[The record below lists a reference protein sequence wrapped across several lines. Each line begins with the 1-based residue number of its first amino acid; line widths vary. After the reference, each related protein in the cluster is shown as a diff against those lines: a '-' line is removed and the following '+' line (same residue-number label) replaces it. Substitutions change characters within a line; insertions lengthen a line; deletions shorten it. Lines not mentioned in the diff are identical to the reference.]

1 MPREYP
7 EYAVAAVGAVLI
19 RDGKILLVKRGYPP
33 AVGKWSLPGGVIEA
47 GESLVDA
54 ATRELEE
61 ETGLR
66 ARPLGVVWVLNNV
79 VLDRPGRVK
88 YHYLIVDV
96 LFDSGTVEGALRA
109 GGDALDVSWVDL
121 DEVCARDD
129 VSRTVKKLVRR
140 LRTYGITYIPL
151 DSSDNITQELDTG
164 YVASRGSQ
172 A

>member
-19 RDGKILLVKRGYPP
+19 RNGRILLVKRGYPP

-47 GESLVDA
+47 GESLADA

-79 VLDRPGRVK
+79 VLDPLGRVK

-96 LFDSGTVEGALRA
+96 IFDSESMEGALRA

-121 DEVCARDD
+121 GEVPTRDD
-129 VSRTVKKLVRR
+129 ISRTVKKLVSR
-140 LRTYGITYIPL
+140 LETYGITYIPL
-151 DSSDNITQELDTG
+151 DSSDNITQELGTE
-164 YVASRGSQ
+164 YVASCRS
-172 A
+172 

>member
-1 MPREYP
+1 LPREYP

-19 RDGKILLVKRGYPP
+19 RSGRILLVKRGYPP

-47 GESLVDA
+47 GESLADA

-79 VLDRPGRVK
+79 VLDPLGRVK

-96 LFDSGTVEGALRA
+96 IFDSESVEGSLRA

-121 DEVCARDD
+121 GEVPIRDD
-129 VSRTVKKLVRR
+129 ISRTVKKLVSR
-140 LRTYGITYIPL
+140 LETYGITYIPL
-151 DSSDNITQELDTG
+151 DSSDNITQELGTE
-164 YVASRGSQ
+164 YVASCRS
-172 A
+172 

>member
-1 MPREYP
+1 LPREYP

-19 RDGKILLVKRGYPP
+19 RNGRILLVKRGYPP

-47 GESLVDA
+47 GESLADA

-79 VLDRPGRVK
+79 VLDPLGRVK

-96 LFDSGTVEGALRA
+96 IFDSESMEGALRA

-121 DEVCARDD
+121 GEVPTRDD
-129 VSRTVKKLVRR
+129 ISRTVKKLVSR
-140 LRTYGITYIPL
+140 LETYGITYIPL
-151 DSSDNITQELDTG
+151 DSSDNITQELGTE
-164 YVASRGSQ
+164 YVASCRS
-172 A
+172 